1 MTGTINSMDNIKG
14 ASESTPSN
22 QAGIALCSLLA
33 KIDSALDGFG
43 NEFNVEKHRIS
54 DINDRFTKS
63 RFHLAVLGQFKRGK
77 STFLNALLGEK
88 LLPSAVIPLTSV
100 PTYISW
106 APERRIKVIY
116 RDSRTEEFATP
127 DNEQASTIL
136 AKYVTE
142 ENNPRNR
149 LGVESVEV
157 GHPSSL
163 LRDGVVLIDTPGIG
177 STFEHN
183 TEATMQFIPQ
193 CDAALFLISSDPP
206 ITQVEIEFLKS
217 VRSRIVKLFFI
228 VNKIDYLNER
238 EQESAVSFLR
248 KVLQEQFGATG
259 KEPIFCVSSRQGL
272 DARATHND
280 ELWRRSG
287 MAEIEQHLVNFL
299 VEEKSHTLHLA
310 LTRKTQDIVGNS
322 LMRLQLQQKLLSLP
336 LEDLEA
342 RLKTF
347 QHKLQEAEQKR
358 IMFKDLLAG
367 DEKRTIE
374 LINEQSGDLYR
385 AYYNQLCAAVEKI
398 LHGASDLG
406 SIEKQARQH
415 ISEVIPGV
423 FNQAL
428 DKTALQMDEHINRII
443 GSYQQQLLELVE
455 TIRKTA
461 ADIFEIG
468 YVGSHGEEIFEMKH
482 EPFWVTEGWRV
493 NWSPLPENAFESIL
507 PRNIRIKRLKKRL
520 LEDIDSIISHNVGNL
535 RWATV
540 CNITDSFYR
549 FRMDIDGQIQKVI
562 ESTGGAIVAA
572 RDKRIKESDSIE
584 PELNKVAAAV
594 EYLTDIK
601 SSLAGLEEAVSKP
614 DSTDVRR

>member
-1 MTGTINSMDNIKG
+1 MSRKIDSMENLNGVPDGLVTKPRVTILS
-14 ASESTPSN
+14 
-22 QAGIALCSLLA
+22 SLLA
-33 KIDSALDGFG
+33 KIDNVLAGFG
-43 NEFNVEKHRIS
+43 SEFTAEKQRLS
-54 DINDRFTKS
+54 ELNDRFVTS

-106 APERRIKVIY
+106 APERKIKVIY
-116 RDSRTEEFATP
+116 RDGRIEEFTTA
-127 DNEQASTIL
+127 DDEQASSIL

-149 LGVESVEV
+149 QGVESVEV

-193 CDAALFLISSDPP
+193 CDAALFLISADPP

-238 EQESAVSFLR
+238 EQEAAVSFLR

-272 DARATHND
+272 DARATQDD
-280 ELWRRSG
+280 EQWNRSG
-287 MAEIEQHLVNFL
+287 MAEIEQHLINFL

-310 LTRKTQDIVGNS
+310 LTRKTQDIAGNS
-322 LMRLQLQQKLLSLP
+322 LMRLQLQQKSLSLP
-336 LEDLEA
+336 IEDLEK
-342 RLKTF
+342 RLQTF

-358 IMFKDLLAG
+358 IVFKDLLAG

-385 AYYNQLCAAVEKI
+385 AYYKQLGAAVEKI
-398 LHGASDLG
+398 LNGATDLG
-406 SIEKQARQH
+406 SIEKQARRH

-455 TIRKTA
+455 TVRKTA

-493 NWSPLPENAFESIL
+493 NWSPLPENVFESIL

-549 FRMDIDGQIQKVI
+549 FRIDIDGQIQKVI
-562 ESTGGAIVAA
+562 ESTAGAIVAA

-584 PELNKVAAAV
+584 PEQNRITAAV
-594 EYLTDIK
+594 EQLTAIK
-601 SSLAGLEEAVSKP
+601 SDLAQLEETMSKS
-614 DSTDVRR
+614 DSMDGR